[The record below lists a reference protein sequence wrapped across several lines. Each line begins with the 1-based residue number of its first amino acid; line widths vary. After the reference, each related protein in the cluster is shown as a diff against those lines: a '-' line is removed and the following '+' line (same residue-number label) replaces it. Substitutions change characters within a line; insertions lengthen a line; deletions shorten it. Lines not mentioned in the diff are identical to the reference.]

1 MEEQE
6 AMMAD
11 HQDYLF
17 YSRVVGGIQK
27 QQEKIKDAKLRYQN
41 QALLDHMKY
50 IRSCQTPPRTT
61 STAPKMPSINSE
73 LSRLSQKGVLL
84 AVHKT
89 LSIVDAKDM
98 RNEEE
103 SLIFEIDI

>member
-6 AMMAD
+6 AMMTD
-11 HQDYLF
+11 YQDYLF
-17 YSRVVGGIQK
+17 YCRVVGGIQK
-27 QQEKIKDAKLRYQN
+27 QQEKTKDAKLRYQN
-41 QALLDHMKY
+41 QALIDHITY
-50 IRSCQTPPRTT
+50 IRSCPTPPRTT

-73 LSRLSQKGVLL
+73 LSHLSQKGVLL
-84 AVHKT
+84 AVHET
-89 LSIVDAKDM
+89 LSILDPKDM